1 MEWNGFFAQLYLC
14 EVDLISVTS
23 FVPWMSARE
32 RVTFSERRW
41 RRRLKF
47 SLCLLL
53 MHLDIL
59 FSVGKIS
66 FFVCKYVICCI
77 TLRWSKNSGN
87 VVLCNS
93 RESKVQVSVV
103 GVFHRWNKT
112 PSGIT
117 WSVFCKP
124 QGRKNVITSTEVLNR
139 GLKQTVREADGKKV
153 KSACPRMSL
162 DG

>member
-77 TLRWSKNSGN
+77 VRIVCTIHGN
-87 VVLCNS
+87 
-93 RESKVQVSVV
+93 RKFKSVV

-162 DG
+162 DGL